1 MSTFDCIIIGGGPGG
16 YVAAIRAAQLG
27 LKTAVVERA
36 HMGGQCLNWGC
47 IPSKALMESAKLFE
61 RVGQARNFGVEGVDP
76 AALRFNWKKA
86 VSRKDKI
93 VLKLVRGVEFLMKK
107 NQVELVKGEAA
118 VEGAGRVRVGERLLE
133 TRHILLA
140 TGATPP
146 MDELAHLPADLV
158 KSVPAFFAL
167 EELPQPILVWGAN
180 GAACETAL
188 MLRLSGHAVRM
199 ASSTPELL
207 SFLDHDLRD
216 YVVKRLQKLGI
227 PLQLGVEAPVME
239 AGGQLRVGD
248 QSFPCALVVNCAD
261 RLPVVPELGTLRPAT
276 DSRGFMQVDSHGRT
290 SVPGLYAAGDVTG
303 LLWAQAASAQGTAAV
318 FHMAGKENPVDVGRI
333 PVNLYLDPEIASV
346 GMTEEQVKAMG
357 LPYRKGEFSLSVN
370 GKALAEGNTEGFVK
384 VLATEPYGEVVGV
397 HVVAA
402 DATDLIAEAVAH
414 MKLEA
419 TLEDVAGVI
428 HAHPTL
434 SEAFW
439 EASFDAL
446 ERPLHK

>member
-1 MSTFDCIIIGGGPGG
+1 MTTFDCVIIGGGPGG

-27 LKTAVVERA
+27 LKTALVERQA
-36 HMGGQCLNWGC
+36 MGGQCLNWGC
-47 IPSKALMESAKLFE
+47 IPSKSMMESAKFFDRLS
-61 RVGQARNFGVEGVDP
+61 QAKSFGVEGIDP
-76 AALRFNWKKA
+76 AALSFNWKKA
-86 VSRKDKI
+86 VARKDKI

-107 NQVELVKGEAA
+107 NHVEVVKGEAA
-118 VEGAGRVRVGERLLE
+118 LVDARHVQVGERVLE
-133 TRHILLA
+133 TKNILLA
-140 TGATPP
+140 TGAVPDRSALGDLP
-146 MDELAHLPADLV
+146 AGLVRSVPEFFALDALPADIV
-158 KSVPAFFAL
+158 
-167 EELPQPILVWGAN
+167 VWGAN
-180 GAACETAL
+180 GAACELAL
-188 MLRLSGHAVRM
+188 ILRLSGHAVRL
-199 ASSTPELL
+199 AAPVDKLL
-207 SFLDHDLRD
+207 GFLDHDLRD
-216 YVVKRLQKLGI
+216 YVHKRMHKLGI
-227 PLQLGVEAPVME
+227 PVHLNVARPRQED
-239 AGGQLRVGD
+239 GQLKLGAETV
-248 QSFPCALVVNCAD
+248 PCGMLVNCSD
-261 RLPVVPELGTLRPAT
+261 RMAVLPDLGAT
-276 DSRGFMQVDSHGRT
+276 APRRDERGFLQVDEYGRT

-318 FHMAGKENPVDVGRI
+318 SHMAGQEHPVDTTNI

-346 GMTEEQVKAMG
+346 GMTEEQVKDLG

-397 HVVAA
+397 HVVAS
-402 DATDLIAEAVAH
+402 DATDLISEAVAH

-419 TLEDVAGVI
+419 TLEDIAGVI

>member
-1 MSTFDCIIIGGGPGG
+1 MATFDCVIIGGGPGG

-27 LKTAVVERA
+27 LKTALVERQA
-36 HMGGQCLNWGC
+36 MGGQCLNWGC
-47 IPSKALMESAKLFE
+47 IPSKSMMESAKFFDRLS
-61 RVGQARNFGVEGVDP
+61 QAKSFGVEGIDP
-76 AALRFNWKKA
+76 AALSFNWKKA
-86 VSRKDKI
+86 VARKDKI

-107 NQVELVKGEAA
+107 NHVEVVKGEAA
-118 VEGAGRVRVGERLLE
+118 LVDARHVQVGERVLE
-133 TRHILLA
+133 TKNILLA
-140 TGATPP
+140 TGAVP
-146 MDELAHLPADLV
+146 DRSALGDLPDGLV
-158 KSVPAFFAL
+158 KSVPEFFAL
-167 EELPQPILVWGAN
+167 DTLPADIVVWGAN
-180 GAACETAL
+180 GAACELAL
-188 MLRLSGHAVRM
+188 ILRLSGHAVRL
-199 ASSTPELL
+199 AAPEDKLL
-207 SFLDHDLRD
+207 GFLDHDLRD
-216 YVVKRLQKLGI
+216 YVHKRMHKLGI
-227 PLQLGVEAPVME
+227 PVHLKVPRPLVED
-239 AGGQLRVGD
+239 GQLKLGAESV
-248 QSFPCALVVNCAD
+248 PCGMLVNCSD
-261 RLPVVPELGTLRPAT
+261 RVAVLPELGAAAPRR
-276 DSRGFMQVDSHGRT
+276 DERGFVQVDEYGRT

-303 LLWAQAASAQGTAAV
+303 LLWAQAASAQGTAAIS
-318 FHMAGKENPVDVGRI
+318 HMAGQEHPVDTTNI

-346 GMTEEQVKAMG
+346 GMTEEQVKDLG

-419 TLEDVAGVI
+419 TLEDIAGVI

>member
-1 MSTFDCIIIGGGPGG
+1 MSTFDCVIIGGGPGG

-27 LKTAVVERA
+27 LKTALVERQ

-47 IPSKALMESAKLFE
+47 IPSKALMESAKFYDRLS
-61 RVGQARNFGVEGVDP
+61 QAKTFGIDGVDP
-76 AALRFNWKKA
+76 AALHFNWKKA

-107 NQVELVKGEAA
+107 NHVEVLKGEAA
-118 VEGAGRVRVGERLLE
+118 LEGPGRVRVGERLLE
-133 TRHILLA
+133 TKNVLIA
-140 TGATPP
+140 TGAVP
-146 MDELAHLPADLV
+146 EGSALAGLPAGLV
-158 KSVPAFFAL
+158 KSLPEFFTLEGLPA
-167 EELPQPILVWGAN
+167 EIVVWGAN

-188 MLRLSGHAVRM
+188 MLRLSGHSVRL
-199 ASSTPELL
+199 AAPSQRLL
-207 SFLDHDLRD
+207 GFLDQDLQD
-216 YVVKRLQKLGI
+216 FVQKRMHKLGI
-227 PLQLGVEAPVME
+227 PVQLELERPLAAGDGLLQLGNELV
-239 AGGQLRVGD
+239 
-248 QSFPCALVVNCAD
+248 PCHLLVNCAD
-261 RLPVVPELGTLRPAT
+261 RRAVLPAFGELNPRL
-276 DSRGFMQVDSHGRT
+276 DERGFLQVDEYGRT
-290 SVPGLYAAGDVTG
+290 SLPGLYAAGDVTG

-318 FHMAGKENPVDVGRI
+318 SHMAGQEHPVDVTNI

-346 GMTEEQVKAMG
+346 GMTEEQVKELG

-397 HVVAA
+397 HVVASN
-402 DATDLIAEAVAH
+402 ATDLISEAVAH

-419 TLEDVAGVI
+419 TLEDIAGVI